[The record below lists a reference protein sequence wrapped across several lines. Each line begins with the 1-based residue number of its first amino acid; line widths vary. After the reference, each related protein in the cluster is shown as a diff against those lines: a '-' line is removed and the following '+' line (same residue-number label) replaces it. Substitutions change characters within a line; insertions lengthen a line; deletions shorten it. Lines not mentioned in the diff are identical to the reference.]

1 MFFES
6 SAPATLSK
14 PSNLAPATRSKPSC
28 SAALAPVGVS
38 RSWRRLLL
46 ALGAALATTL
56 ALPLLV
62 QGQGVGLDVGTV
74 APSAEVEDLDG
85 NSVDVS
91 DYIVPG
97 KLTLLEFWATWCEN
111 CEALQP
117 QLDRIH
123 AEHGDQVNVV
133 AVAVAVSQSARRV
146 KRHVEEHE
154 AGYPYLWDGS
164 GAAVRAYNAAT
175 TSIVM
180 LIDEE
185 GTVVYSGVGRDQDL
199 VGEVQSR
206 LAPGAP

>member
-1 MFFES
+1 MFFEP
-6 SAPATLSK
+6 SA
-14 PSNLAPATRSKPSC
+14 
-28 SAALAPVGVS
+28 SAQRRALLVS
-38 RSWRRLLL
+38 ASWRRLLL
-46 ALGAALATTL
+46 AVGAALATTL
-56 ALPLLV
+56 ALPVLA
-62 QGQGVGLDVGTV
+62 QGQGVGLDIGAV
-74 APSAEVEDLDG
+74 APPAEVEDLDG
-85 NSVDVS
+85 NSVELS

-117 QLDRIH
+117 QLDQIH
-123 AEHGDQVNVV
+123 AQHADQVNVV
-133 AVAVAVSQSARRV
+133 AVAVAVSQSPRRV

-180 LIDEE
+180 LIDGE

-199 VGEVQSR
+199 VGEVQR
-206 LAPGAP
+206 QLALGS